1 MKLKVL
7 LGIGIALIC
16 VGLVAVLSGG
26 EIGCGQ
32 IQTTVSKIDTK
43 EEAIRVATKW
53 AKTTDCH
60 DLIANT
66 TKITATCYGETG
78 LWQVGYYSTAKLIEE
93 ITGTPRTITYLD
105 VIVSMYMEDGVV
117 KRCCYHV
124 CGLPE
129 DFSLSANYL
138 DFLDRAYRAGESGC
152 EDF

>member
-32 IQTTVSKIDTK
+32 IQTVVNKIDT
-43 EEAIRVATKW
+43 EEEVISVATKW
-53 AKTTDCH
+53 ARTTDCF
-60 DLIANT
+60 DLIAST
-66 TKITATCYGETG
+66 TKITANRYGGTG
-78 LWQVGYYSTAKLIEE
+78 LWLVSYYSTAKLIEE
-93 ITGTPRTITYLD
+93 VTGTPRTITYPN
-105 VIVSMYMEDGVV
+105 VIVTMSIEDGVV